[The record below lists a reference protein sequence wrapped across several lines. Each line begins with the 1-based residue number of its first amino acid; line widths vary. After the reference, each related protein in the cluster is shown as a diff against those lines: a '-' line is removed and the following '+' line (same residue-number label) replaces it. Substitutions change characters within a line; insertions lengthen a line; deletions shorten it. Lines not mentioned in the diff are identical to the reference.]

1 MNLSKERVRIKSMG
15 FQDADGSGR
24 NGTWQVLIQ
33 HPTLDVNISY
43 PSSLTR
49 LYWAEAMCSDV
60 SLSCRHCSYSYW
72 PKMAV
77 AGSNV

>member
-1 MNLSKERVRIKSMG
+1 MNLSKERVRVKSMG
-15 FQDADGSGR
+15 FQDADDSGR
-24 NGTWQVLIQ
+24 YRTWPVLIQ
-33 HPTLDVNISY
+33 RPTLDVNISY

-49 LYWAEAMCSDV
+49 LYWAEAMCSGV

-77 AGSNV
+77 ARSNV